1 MMENNMNNVEN
12 FSIEENGDQI
22 IATVIGVVIGS
33 VAVGTA
39 KCIGRGLT
47 KLIKKGSKK
56 TKEVFEDCEEE
67 VFEDDAE

>member
-47 KLIKKGSKK
+47 KLIKKGAKK

-67 VFEDDAE
+67 FFEDDAE

>member
-39 KCIGRGLT
+39 KCIGKGLT
-47 KLIKKGSKK
+47 KLIKKGAKK

>member
-39 KCIGRGLT
+39 KCIGKGLT
-47 KLIKKGSKK
+47 KLIKKGAKK
-56 TKEVFEDCEEE
+56 TKEIVEDCEEE
-67 VFEDDAE
+67 FFEDEAE